1 MKEKPSA
8 IQELLDGKVNLVVTS
23 TPSDNSAVRPF
34 SLTTAKFDPQERELA
49 DFLISLTQKYGKF
62 DQIGDGVWAGY
73 LSPSENWVKDIGVKC
88 ANCVMWE
95 GGSSCK
101 IIALPVEPEGK
112 CRFAVIP
119 NGVVKKK

>member
-1 MKEKPSA
+1 MEEKKTPFMKLISGDA
-8 IQELLDGKVNLVVTS
+8 SLVII
-23 TPSDNSAVRPF
+23 PIANE
-34 SLTTAKFDPQERELA
+34 TAPVLEPQERELA
-49 DFLISLTQKYGKF
+49 EYLIANTQKYGKF
-62 DQIGDGVWAGY
+62 DQDGDGVWAGY
-73 LSPSENWVKDIGVKC
+73 KPAAMNPKKDIGVKC
-88 ANCVMWE
+88 ANCVLWE